1 MRFPRA
7 DISPN
12 HIFFIYLNL
21 FYRWYTKVAEAN
33 EFQQKSINT
42 NNKLNAGVKL
52 TYLQIKYPQSIFLRF
67 LTLVLYSKTELMD
80 LFRQEVCPARRCPIF
95 FGEAVSKHPHER
107 ALSNSDNACQLLIFL
122 IMPLMKRSVTEF
134 SRVRGSR
141 LKPCVLIKK

>member
-52 TYLQIKYPQSIFLRF
+52 TYLQIKHPQSIFLRF

-95 FGEAVSKHPHER
+95 LVKLFQ
-107 ALSNSDNACQLLIFL
+107 NT
-122 IMPLMKRSVTEF
+122 LMKGHYQTVIMRANF
-134 SRVRGSR
+134 SFF
-141 LKPCVLIKK
+141 